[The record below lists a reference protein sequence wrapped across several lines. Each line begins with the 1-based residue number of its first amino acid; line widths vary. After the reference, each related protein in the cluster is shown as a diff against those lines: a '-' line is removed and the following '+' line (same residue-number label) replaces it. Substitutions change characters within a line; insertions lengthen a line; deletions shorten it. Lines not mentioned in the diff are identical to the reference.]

1 MFNLSIHSYDDVKKF
16 LEQNIKNNLD
26 IKPCVDYEYNFSSN
40 DDLYEL
46 IIVDTTDE
54 YHDDPNKNFNVCDVT
69 FEKCYYYI
77 LKYNDESFF
86 NELSVIDCGGY
97 YIAIC
102 IFKNKINITNKIIHN
117 KINHNNCDCFTQKDC
132 DCFTKYHMNTLI
144 GNKTEI
150 IPKRH

>member
-1 MFNLSIHSYDDVKKF
+1 MFDLSIHSYDEVKNF
-16 LEQNIKNNLD
+16 LEENIRNVNME
-26 IKPCVDYEYNFSSN
+26 PCVEYEHNFTSN

-46 IIVDTTDE
+46 IIVNISYE
-54 YHDDPNKNFNVCDVT
+54 YYDDPHKNFNVCDVK

-102 IFKNKINITNKIIHN
+102 IFKNKINITNQMIHTKIKN
-117 KINHNNCDCFTQKDC
+117 KHCDC
-132 DCFTKYHMNTLI
+132 DCFTKFHMNTLI
-144 GNKTEI
+144 GNKLET
-150 IPKRH
+150 IPKLY